1 MNTISISFILPTKA
15 KPTQIWQY
23 YTDLNLRKLW
33 ETDLE
38 DFRIFGDLKTGAKG
52 IFKLQNIPE
61 MEVTLSKIIDEQEFT
76 EQFDMPE
83 IGLLFF
89 SHQIIEIS
97 HNQYALKSEISLK
110 PDSKMDTKASYDFIK
125 QISDDIIDKTYKL
138 NGLVEG

>member
-1 MNTISISFILPTKA
+1 MNTISISFVLPTKA
-15 KPTQIWQY
+15 KPSKIWQY

-38 DFRIFGDLKTGAKG
+38 DFRIFGGLKTGTKG

-76 EQFDMPE
+76 EQFDVPE

-89 SHQIIEIS
+89 SHQIVEIS
-97 HNQYALKSEISLK
+97 ENQYALKSEISLK
-110 PDSKMDTKASYDFIK
+110 PDTKMDTKASYDFIK

>member
-110 PDSKMDTKASYDFIK
+110 PDSKMHTKASYDFIK

>member
-23 YTDLNLRKLW
+23 YTELNLRKLW

-89 SHQIIEIS
+89 SHQIMEIS
-97 HNQYALKSEISLK
+97 HNQYVLKSEISLK
-110 PDSKMDTKASYDFIK
+110 PDPKMDTKASYDFIK

>member
-110 PDSKMDTKASYDFIK
+110 PDSKMNTKASYDFIK

-138 NGLVEG
+138 NGLVEE

>member
-1 MNTISISFILPTKA
+1 MNTISISFVLPTKA
-15 KPTQIWQY
+15 KPSKIWQY

-89 SHQIIEIS
+89 SHQIVEIS
-97 HNQYALKSEISLK
+97 ENQYALKSEISLK
-110 PDSKMDTKASYDFIK
+110 PDPKMETKASYDFIK

>member
-89 SHQIIEIS
+89 SHQIMEIS

-110 PDSKMDTKASYDFIK
+110 PNPKMDTKASYDFIK
-125 QISDDIIDKTYKL
+125 QISDDIIDKAYKL

>member
-1 MNTISISFILPTKA
+1 MNTISISFVLPTKA
-15 KPTQIWQY
+15 KPSKIWQY

-38 DFRIFGDLKTGAKG
+38 DFRIFGDLKTGTKG

-97 HNQYALKSEISLK
+97 ENQYALKSEISLK
-110 PDSKMDTKASYDFIK
+110 PDTKMDTKASYDFIK